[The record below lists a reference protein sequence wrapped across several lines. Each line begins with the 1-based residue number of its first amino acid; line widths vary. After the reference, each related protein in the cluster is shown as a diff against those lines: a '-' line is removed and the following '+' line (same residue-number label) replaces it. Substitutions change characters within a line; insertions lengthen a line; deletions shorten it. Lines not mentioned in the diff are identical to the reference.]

1 MKRFAKSI
9 MACGIG
15 AVLGLS
21 PAFAELQRVGPVD
34 AAHGFPTW
42 YQDRSGVAMELCSID
57 SQATLDQGLCLLLPG
72 NTTLNAA
79 GVEQFPQNWGIEHF
93 YWAAVSSAVTAGAD
107 PKTGVVTPGAGS
119 TQVVMALQS
128 TFAGTA
134 VQSPDQITFGRWRV
148 RVNNAPCN
156 GSYTF
161 YTPNK
166 APQTFLGVAGSRISQ
181 TDDIGIGA
189 PGDFAGALRSS
200 VGPFLLPATQ
210 SGGGALAPFIGP
222 NAKRYI
228 SNNAD
233 LVPVTG
239 SPIANPLKGTTK
251 SYIPATIAAQHF
263 NNYFL
268 VEGPGIQSGN
278 CGATEAVY
286 SETFTM
292 MGRLYDGPMP
302 SRAVVDRV
310 TYRAVDTNAD
320 GTPDSFRIG
329 AWANGLQEIGR
340 PVPELAMSLF
350 HTDPANPANFTAE
363 LGMTRFAVPNSANT
377 ATPSFNFF
385 QGQSAPVRSAGVPVV
400 TQATPI
406 YTHARIRT
414 VTDLPVS
421 QQDVKLVDEL
431 MITGATYNANTK
443 ELKVTAESGAFL
455 QQHSAAGTCSTPCLT
470 LDNFNLPARTAA
482 GAVIDFQLKTD
493 GVSKLAMATVTI
505 ANVQTPPNAVTVL
518 SSLGG
523 RDTQLVRYSGS
534 SVVTPLLLDD
544 TVSTAMNVPVT
555 IDVLANDVGVA
566 AVPNLRVCYTA
577 AQISGTASCPLATTA
592 ALVNG
597 TALTAQGAALRVAG
611 NQITYTPP
619 SGRGGITDVLYY
631 QVTTLQNVISPR
643 GKITVNVGN
652 VSGLP
657 DAIDDLNFSAT
668 VGRTLTINVLAND
681 FAPAGINV
689 ASLTLLGDPV
699 NTPAAGASSVAA
711 PGTAAFLNG
720 QLQFTPQA
728 AGSYVM
734 NYSFTDNVGVVANRG
749 VVTVNVLAAEALT
762 GTGRFRTRSNA
773 LTATGTST
781 VRAGQVIEL
790 RNASST
796 ANGCANPSALP
807 LLGRSLAVTAVGVW
821 DVAQITLPAG
831 TVAPTA
837 LVAYS
842 PAYGGCTQFATRVTQ

>member
-1 MKRFAKSI
+1 MMKRFAKSI

-21 PAFAELQRVGPVD
+21 PAFAELQRLGPVD

-79 GVEQFPQNWGIEHF
+79 GVEQFPQNWSLEHF
-93 YWAAVSSAVTAGAD
+93 YWAATANMISAGAD

-119 TQVVMALQS
+119 TLLVLGLES
-128 TFAGTA
+128 TFSAA
-134 VQSPDQITFGRWRV
+134 VVQSPDQITFGRWRV
-148 RVNNAPCN
+148 RVNNVPCN

-166 APQTFLGVAGSRISQ
+166 APQTFQGVAGTRISQ
-181 TDDIGIGA
+181 TDDFGIGA
-189 PGDFAGALRSS
+189 PGDFTGALRSS
-200 VGPFLLPATQ
+200 IGPFLLPATQ
-210 SGGGALAPFIGP
+210 PGGGALAPFIGP
-222 NAKRYI
+222 NGKRYI
-228 SNNAD
+228 SNAAD

-239 SPIANPLKGTTK
+239 SPVANPLKGTAK
-251 SYIPATIAAQHF
+251 PHIPASIAAQNF
-263 NNYFL
+263 SNYFL
-268 VEGPGIQSGN
+268 VEGPGIASGN

-329 AWANGLQEIGR
+329 AWANALQEVGR
-340 PVPELAMSLF
+340 PAPELAMSLF

-385 QGQSAPVRSAGVPVV
+385 QGQSAPVRTAGVPAV

-414 VTDLPVS
+414 VTDQPVS
-421 QQDVKLVDEL
+421 QQDVKLVDEV

-455 QQHSAAGTCSTPCLT
+455 QQQSAVGSCSIPCLT
-470 LDNFNLPARTAA
+470 LDSFNLPATTTA
-482 GAVIDFQLKTD
+482 GAANDFQLKTD
-493 GVSKLAMATVTI
+493 GVSKLAIATVTI
-505 ANVQTPPNAVTVL
+505 PNVQTPPNAVTVL

-523 RDTQLVRYSGS
+523 RDTQLVRYSGT

-544 TVSTAMNVPVT
+544 TVSTAINLPVS
-555 IDVLANDVGVA
+555 IDALANDVGVA

-577 AQISGTASCPLATTA
+577 AQISGTASCPLATTT

-597 TALTAQGAALRVAG
+597 TALTAQGGAVRVAG

-619 SGRGGITDVLYY
+619 SGRGGITDTFYY

-657 DAIDDLNFSAT
+657 DAVDDLNLSTT
-668 VGRTLTINVLAND
+668 VGRALTVNVLAND

-689 ASLTLLGDPV
+689 ASLRLIGDPV
-699 NTPAAGASSVAA
+699 NATTLAAA

-720 QLQFTPQA
+720 QLQFTPQT
-728 AGSYVM
+728 AGSYSM
-734 NYSFTDNVGVVANRG
+734 NYTFTDNVGVVADRG
-749 VVTVNVLAAEALT
+749 VVTVNVTAAEALT

-773 LTATGTST
+773 LTATGTSS
-781 VRAGQVIEL
+781 VHAGQVIEL
-790 RNASST
+790 RNAST
-796 ANGCANPSALP
+796 LGNACANPSALP
-807 LLGRSLAVTAVGVW
+807 LLGRSSPVTAVGVW

-831 TVAPTA
+831 SAIPTS

-842 PAYGGCTQFATRVTQ
+842 PTYGGCTQFAPRVTQ

>member
-1 MKRFAKSI
+1 MKRFTKSM

-34 AAHGFPTW
+34 AAHGFPAW
-42 YQDRSGVAMELCSID
+42 YQDRSGMAMELCSID

-72 NTTLNAA
+72 NTTLNASGA
-79 GVEQFPQNWGIEHF
+79 EQFPQHWGLEHF
-93 YWAAVSSAVTAGAD
+93 YWGAATNVVSAGAD
-107 PKTGVVTPGAGS
+107 PKTGAVTPGAGS

-128 TFAGTA
+128 TFSGTA

-148 RVNNAPCN
+148 RVNNVPCN

-166 APQTFLGVAGSRISQ
+166 PPQTFQGVAGTRISQ
-181 TDDIGIGA
+181 TDDFGIGA
-189 PGDFAGALRSS
+189 PGDFVGALRSS
-200 VGPFLLPATQ
+200 VGPFLAPATQ
-210 SGGGALAPFIGP
+210 PGGAMLTPITGP
-222 NAKRYI
+222 NGKRYL

-239 SPIANPLKGTTK
+239 SPVANPLKGSTK
-251 SYIPATIAAQHF
+251 PYIPASITAQNF

-278 CGATEAVY
+278 CGVTEAVY
-286 SETFTM
+286 AETFTV

-302 SRAVVDRV
+302 SRAVIDRV
-310 TYRAVDTNAD
+310 TYRVVDTNAD

-329 AWANGLQEIGR
+329 AWANALQEVGR
-340 PVPELAMSLF
+340 PAPELAMSLF

-385 QGQSAPVRSAGVPVV
+385 QGQSAPVRFAGVPAV
-400 TQATPI
+400 TQATPV

-414 VTDLPVS
+414 VTDQPAS

-455 QQHSAAGTCSTPCLT
+455 QQHSAVGTCSVPCLT
-470 LDNFNLPARTAA
+470 LDNFNLPAKTVA
-482 GAVIDFQLKTD
+482 GAAIDFQLKTD
-493 GVSKLAMATVTI
+493 GASKLAIATVTVP
-505 ANVQTPPNAVTVL
+505 NVQTPPNAVTVL

-523 RDTQLVRYSGS
+523 RDTQLVRYSGA

-544 TVSTAMNVPVT
+544 TVSTAMNVPVA
-555 IDVLANDVGVA
+555 IDALANDVGVA
-566 AVPNLRVCYTA
+566 AVPNLRVCYSA

-597 TALTAQGAALRVAG
+597 TALTAQGGAVRVAG

-619 SGRGGITDVLYY
+619 SGRGGITDVFYY
-631 QVTTLQNVISPR
+631 QVTTLQNMISPR
-643 GKITVNVGN
+643 GRITVNVGN

-657 DAIDDLNFSAT
+657 DAIDDLNLTTTA
-668 VGRTLTINVLAND
+668 GRTLTVNVLAND
-681 FAPAGINV
+681 FAPAGVNV
-689 ASLTLLGDPV
+689 ASLTLIGDPV
-699 NTPAAGASSVAA
+699 NTTTLAAA

-720 QLQFTPQA
+720 QLQFTPQS
-728 AGSYVM
+728 AGSYTM
-734 NYSFTDNVGVVANRG
+734 SYTFTDNVGVVANRG
-749 VVTVNVLAAEALT
+749 VVAVNVVAAETLT
-762 GTGRFRTRSNA
+762 GTGRFRTRSNV
-773 LTATGTST
+773 LTATGIST

-790 RNASST
+790 RNASTT
-796 ANGCANPSALP
+796 ANACANPSALP
-807 LLGRSLAVTAVGVW
+807 LLGRSLPVTAVGVW

-831 TVAPTA
+831 AVAPTS

-842 PAYGGCTQFATRVTQ
+842 PAYGGCTQFAVRVTQ

>member
-1 MKRFAKSI
+1 MVMKRFTKSM

-34 AAHGFPTW
+34 AAHGFPAW
-42 YQDRSGVAMELCSID
+42 YQDRSGMAMELCSID

-72 NTTLNAA
+72 NTTLNASGA
-79 GVEQFPQNWGIEHF
+79 EQFPQHWGLEHF
-93 YWAAVSSAVTAGAD
+93 YWGAATNVVSAGAD
-107 PKTGVVTPGAGS
+107 PKTGAVTPGAGS

-128 TFAGTA
+128 TFSGTA

-148 RVNNAPCN
+148 RVNNVPCN

-166 APQTFLGVAGSRISQ
+166 PPQTFQGVAGTRISQ
-181 TDDIGIGA
+181 TDDFGIGA
-189 PGDFAGALRSS
+189 PGDFVGALRSS
-200 VGPFLLPATQ
+200 VGPFLAPATQ
-210 SGGGALAPFIGP
+210 PGGAMLTPITGP
-222 NAKRYI
+222 NGKRYL

-239 SPIANPLKGTTK
+239 SPVANPLKGSTK
-251 SYIPATIAAQHF
+251 PYIPASITAQNF

-278 CGATEAVY
+278 CGVTEAVY
-286 SETFTM
+286 AETFTV

-302 SRAVVDRV
+302 SRAVIDRV
-310 TYRAVDTNAD
+310 TYRVVDTNAD

-329 AWANGLQEIGR
+329 AWANALQEVGR
-340 PVPELAMSLF
+340 PAPELAMSLF

-385 QGQSAPVRSAGVPVV
+385 QGQSAPVRFAGVPAV
-400 TQATPI
+400 TQATPV

-414 VTDLPVS
+414 VTDQPAS

-455 QQHSAAGTCSTPCLT
+455 QQHSAVGTCSVPCLT
-470 LDNFNLPARTAA
+470 LDNFNLPAKTVA
-482 GAVIDFQLKTD
+482 GAAIDFQLKTD
-493 GVSKLAMATVTI
+493 GASKLAIATVTVP
-505 ANVQTPPNAVTVL
+505 NVQTPPNAVTVL

-523 RDTQLVRYSGS
+523 RDTQLVRYSGA

-544 TVSTAMNVPVT
+544 TVSTAMNVPVA
-555 IDVLANDVGVA
+555 IDALANDVGVA
-566 AVPNLRVCYTA
+566 AVPNLRVCYSA

-597 TALTAQGAALRVAG
+597 TALTAQGGAVRVAG

-619 SGRGGITDVLYY
+619 SGRGGITDVFYY
-631 QVTTLQNVISPR
+631 QVTTLQNMISPR
-643 GKITVNVGN
+643 GRITVNVGN

-657 DAIDDLNFSAT
+657 DAIDDLNLTTTA
-668 VGRTLTINVLAND
+668 GRTLTVNVLAND
-681 FAPAGINV
+681 FAPAGVNV
-689 ASLTLLGDPV
+689 ASLTLIGDPV
-699 NTPAAGASSVAA
+699 NTTTLAAA

-720 QLQFTPQA
+720 QLQFTPQS
-728 AGSYVM
+728 AGSYTM
-734 NYSFTDNVGVVANRG
+734 SYTFTDNVGVVANRG
-749 VVTVNVLAAEALT
+749 VVAVNVVAAETLT
-762 GTGRFRTRSNA
+762 GTGRFRTRSNV
-773 LTATGTST
+773 LTATGIST

-790 RNASST
+790 RNASTT
-796 ANGCANPSALP
+796 ANACANPSALP
-807 LLGRSLAVTAVGVW
+807 LLGRSLPVTAVGVW
-821 DVAQITLPAG
+821 DVAQITLPVGA
-831 TVAPTA
+831 VAPTS

-842 PAYGGCTQFATRVTQ
+842 PAYGGCTQFAVRVTQ